1 MTVRTGRTPR
11 HATQGARTRAREAA
25 GTPHSVG
32 VRQGAHGLEQRE
44 SGALADAPIVAPG
57 LAGEDTARA
66 AVGAAAVGQQ
76 PRRHPQQP
84 LQPLV
89 RLARQ
94 AAAARRRVVEQQ
106 PPLEGAVVA
115 ADVGRVALERDAA
128 RRRER
133 VVLQCASG

>member
-84 LQPLV
+84 LQPL
-89 RLARQ
+89 
-94 AAAARRRVVEQQ
+94 
-106 PPLEGAVVA
+106 GAVVA